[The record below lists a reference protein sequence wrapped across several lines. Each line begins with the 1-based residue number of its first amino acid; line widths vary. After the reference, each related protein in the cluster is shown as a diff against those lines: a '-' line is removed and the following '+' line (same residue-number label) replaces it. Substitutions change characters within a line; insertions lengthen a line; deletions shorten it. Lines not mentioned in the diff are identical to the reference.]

1 MITVLYWASIAFVYA
16 GFLFGGIYLAL
27 PTTVTDDEPVATL
40 PKWLSLAAFVL
51 AWIASLAYRNIGH
64 TGYHTA
70 DLGAVIGAVLVG
82 IIAFFVTSRQ
92 GRN

>member
-1 MITVLYWASIAFVYA
+1 MVTLLYWASIGLVYV
-16 GFLFGGIYLAL
+16 GFLFGGIALAL
-27 PTTVTDDEPVATL
+27 PTTVSGDEPVATL
-40 PKWLSLAAFVL
+40 PRTLSIAAFVL

-70 DLGAVIGAVLVG
+70 DLGAVIGAVVVG